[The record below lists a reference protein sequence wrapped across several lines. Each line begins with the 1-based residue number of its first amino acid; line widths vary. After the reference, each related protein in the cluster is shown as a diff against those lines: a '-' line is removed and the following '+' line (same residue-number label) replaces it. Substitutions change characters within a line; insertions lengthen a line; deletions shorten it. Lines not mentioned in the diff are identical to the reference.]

1 MKERGKPKKHI
12 GKTRSKTDD
21 KKAQAKHDR
30 DQQSWSSQLGLGQRT
45 YFASKCGR
53 MTYVFC
59 ASSSSILF
67 IVYYLCVYMCV
78 FVTAAF
84 GEADVL
90 KRRAGGRGLAWRL
103 AAAGAERWV

>member
-1 MKERGKPKKHI
+1 
-12 GKTRSKTDD
+12 
-21 KKAQAKHDR
+21 
-30 DQQSWSSQLGLGQRT
+30 
-45 YFASKCGR
+45 

-90 KRRAGGRGLAWRL
+90 KRRAGEGVGVAVSSCGCREMGITECFKIVPKPDFGVSFYMNPTCKIVSKTERGELRIWTGVGSGNELLHAKHL
-103 AAAGAERWV
+103 S